1 MATTADRLFTV
12 VKSDEILVMDSEQV
26 VEFDHPCNLSKI
38 KNGFFIELFKE
49 SWSRRGCIYL
59 YTLNKKEY
67 VMDIQV
73 HS

>member
-38 KNGFFIELFKE
+38 KN
-49 SWSRRGCIYL
+49 
-59 YTLNKKEY
+59 
-67 VMDIQV
+67 
-73 HS
+73 